1 MYVENNF
8 ENLKK
13 ILLEEGISFFFFI
26 VVFIASFNTN

>member
-13 ILLEEGISFFFFI
+13 ILLEEGISFIFFI
-26 VVFIASFNTN
+26 VVFYRFI